1 MKQEQ
6 IIKCGGQKIKVF
18 NCDPEKNTQCDK
30 EFCMHNINAIDGLCN
45 HTTNPD
51 FALEIGQKAQKKAYT
66 PGRKNQRFNFDHGDR
81 WVASTTPRKFAHDKK
96 IKNRGWKYGAKKI
109 GYIRKF
115 NFSA

>member
-66 PGRKNQRFNFDHGDR
+66 PGRKIG
-81 WVASTTPRKFAHDKK
+81 VLISTTETGGWPRQRRESSHMIKK
-96 IKNRGWKYGAKKI
+96 
-109 GYIRKF
+109 
-115 NFSA
+115 

>member
-51 FALEIGQKAQKKAYT
+51 LLWKLDRKHRKKRI
-66 PGRKNQRFNFDHGDR
+66 PP
-81 WVASTTPRKFAHDKK
+81 VEK
-96 IKNRGWKYGAKKI
+96 I
-109 GYIRKF
+109 
-115 NFSA
+115 SV

>member
-30 EFCMHNINAIDGLCN
+30 KFCMHNTNATHKLCN

-66 PGRKNQRFNFDHGDR
+66 PR
-81 WVASTTPRKFAHDKK
+81 SKK
-96 IKNRGWKYGAKKI
+96 IA
-109 GYIRKF
+109 F
-115 NFSA
+115 

>member
-30 EFCMHNINAIDGLCN
+30 EFCMHNINAIDGLCD

-51 FALEIGQKAQKKAYT
+51 FALEIGQKAQK
-66 PGRKNQRFNFDHGDR
+66 NQTHPTWCVGCV
-81 WVASTTPRKFAHDKK
+81 WA
-96 IKNRGWKYGAKKI
+96 GAKNS
-109 GYIRKF
+109 GGVGW
-115 NFSA
+115 ACV

>member
-30 EFCMHNINAIDGLCN
+30 EFCMHNIKAIDGLCN

-66 PGRKNQRFNFDHGDR
+66 PGRKN
-81 WVASTTPRKFAHDKK
+81 
-96 IKNRGWKYGAKKI
+96 
-109 GYIRKF
+109 
-115 NFSA
+115 

>member
-30 EFCMHNINAIDGLCN
+30 EFCMHNINAIDGLCD

-51 FALEIGQKAQKKAYT
+51 FALESGQKAQKKRI
-66 PGRKNQRFNFDHGDR
+66 PPVEKIS
-81 WVASTTPRKFAHDKK
+81 VLISTTETGGRPRQRRESSHM
-96 IKNRGWKYGAKKI
+96 IKNKK
-109 GYIRKF
+109 
-115 NFSA
+115 

>member
-30 EFCMHNINAIDGLCN
+30 EFCMHNINAIDRLCN

-51 FALEIGQKAQKKAYT
+51 FALEIGQKAQKKRI
-66 PGRKNQRFNFDHGDR
+66 PPVEKIS
-81 WVASTTPRKFAHDKK
+81 VLISTTETGGWPRQRRESSHMIKK
-96 IKNRGWKYGAKKI
+96 
-109 GYIRKF
+109 
-115 NFSA
+115 

>member
-66 PGRKNQRFNFDHGDR
+66 PGRKKNS
-81 WVASTTPRKFAHDKK
+81 VLISTTETGGWPRQRRESSHMIKK
-96 IKNRGWKYGAKKI
+96 
-109 GYIRKF
+109 
-115 NFSA
+115 

>member
-30 EFCMHNINAIDGLCN
+30 EFCMHNINATDGLCN

-51 FALEIGQKAQKKAYT
+51 FALEIGRKAQKKAYT
-66 PGRKNQRFNFDHGDR
+66 PGRKN
-81 WVASTTPRKFAHDKK
+81 
-96 IKNRGWKYGAKKI
+96 
-109 GYIRKF
+109 
-115 NFSA
+115 

>member
-66 PGRKNQRFNFDHGDR
+66 PGQKIS
-81 WVASTTPRKFAHDKK
+81 VLISTTETGGWPRQRRESSHMIKK
-96 IKNRGWKYGAKKI
+96 
-109 GYIRKF
+109 
-115 NFSA
+115 

>member
-30 EFCMHNINAIDGLCN
+30 EFCVHNINAIDGLCD

-51 FALEIGQKAQKKAYT
+51 FALESGQKAQKKAYT
-66 PGRKNQRFNFDHGDR
+66 PGRKKLAF
-81 WVASTTPRKFAHDKK
+81 
-96 IKNRGWKYGAKKI
+96 
-109 GYIRKF
+109 
-115 NFSA
+115 